1 MKYMINT
8 TKDTQVLHC
17 NTNTVSDTEQLGYQL
32 GTFLKTYN
40 KPLCIALVGDLGTG
54 KTHFSQGVARGFGVT
69 DEVTSPTFALMNTYE
84 TEAGT
89 LYHFDVYR
97 LDDVYEL
104 ENIGFGEFTE
114 DTLSLVEWADKFPDA
129 LPLEVLWITL
139 MAQPDGSRESIWQ
152 TSELTQDELITIGGQ
167 YVSGH

>member
-1 MKYMINT
+1 MIDNNT
-8 TKDTQVLHC
+8 MTQRLHC
-17 NTNTVSDTEQLGYQL
+17 CTATVTDTEQLGYQL
-32 GTFLKTYN
+32 GKFLKTFS
-40 KPLCIALVGDLGTG
+40 KPLCMALVGDLGTG
-54 KTHFSQGVARGFGVT
+54 KTHFSQGVACGFGVT
-69 DEVTSPTFALMNTYE
+69 DEVTSPTFALMNTYD

-104 ENIGFGEFTE
+104 ENIGFSEFTE

-139 MAQPDGSRESIWQ
+139 TAQSDGSRLSVWQ
-152 TSELTQDELITIGGQ
+152 TSELTEAELLQIGGQ
-167 YVSGH
+167 YVLRD

>member
-1 MKYMINT
+1 
-8 TKDTQVLHC
+8 
-17 NTNTVSDTEQLGYQL
+17 
-32 GTFLKTYN
+32 
-40 KPLCIALVGDLGTG
+40 
-54 KTHFSQGVARGFGVT
+54 
-69 DEVTSPTFALMNTYE
+69 MNTYD

-104 ENIGFGEFTE
+104 ENIGFSEFTE

-139 MAQPDGSRESIWQ
+139 TAQSDGSRLSVWQ
-152 TSELTQDELITIGGQ
+152 TSELTEAELLQIGGQ
-167 YVSGH
+167 YVLRD